1 MTDPRYPIGPMSIP
15 ESVTSADRASWI
27 DEIDALPVNLRNA
40 LEGITAAELG
50 TPYRDG
56 GWTVRQVVHHIAD
69 SHINAVVRV
78 KLALTE
84 DEPTVKTYDEAL
96 WAQLADMQG
105 PIESSVMLLDGL
117 HRRWVDLMR
126 ALTEPE
132 MLRTF
137 RHPDWG
143 TVRVDQYL
151 ALYAWHSR
159 HHVAHIKA
167 GRQRAQGN
175 AAQTS

>member
-1 MTDPRYPIGPMSIP
+1 MELWQYDATDLARLIRMG
-15 ESVTSADRASWI
+15 RASAREAV
-27 DEIDALPVNLRNA
+27 DSVLGRLHKVNPA
-40 LEGITAAELG
+40 
-50 TPYRDG
+50 
-56 GWTVRQVVHHIAD
+56 
-69 SHINAVVRV
+69 INAVVRV

-132 MLRTF
+132 MLRIF